1 MTHKPYRWNIEGPAA
16 SIGQHSVAK
25 HEVLKAYLRDYLQT
39 LVTSPRQEELRVTL
53 VDGFAGGGVYEH
65 EITKER
71 MLGSPFAFLQTV
83 HEAEAL
89 LNMGREKPLRMAVDY
104 VFVDKARDNIASLRQ
119 ALTTEG
125 YGSRVGADIQIY
137 QGAFEDHA
145 GGIVEFIKRKSP
157 RRGRSLFLLDQYG
170 YKDVPLPLI
179 RSILSQ
185 LPASEVILTFNVD
198 SFINFASDSP
208 ATRKSL
214 EAIGIPDVLRGRSIK
229 DIKSN
234 EKDFRLYIQSCF
246 YRSLVEATG
255 ARYYTVFFIRT
266 SGHGDYW
273 LVHLSQH
280 PRARDV
286 MTRVH
291 WASNNHFIHYGG
303 AGIDMFQMLGYHAQ
317 NDTTYTGQDSLPF
330 GFDDIA
336 TDRSVATLSEQLP
349 HLIFAHETGIRFGE
363 LFATTCNTSPADSS
377 RYKSAIEQLIET
389 KEIEVISE
397 TGARRFKASTLT
409 DTDLLIPSRQTTLF
423 GLGS

>member
-1 MTHKPYRWNIEGPAA
+1 MTHKPYRWNVDGTVA
-16 SIGQHSVAK
+16 SIAQHSVAK

-39 LVTSPRQEELRVTL
+39 LVISPRQQELRVTL

-65 EITKER
+65 ETTKKR
-71 MLGSPFAFLQTV
+71 LLGSPFAFLRTV
-83 HEAEAL
+83 EEAEAL
-89 LNMGREKPLRMAVDY
+89 LNLGREKPLRMAVDY
-104 VFVDKARDNIASLRQ
+104 VFVDKARNNIASLRQ
-119 ALTTEG
+119 ALAIEG
-125 YGSRVGADIQIY
+125 YGARVGADIQVY
-137 QGAFEDHA
+137 QGTFEDRA
-145 GGIVEFIKRKSP
+145 GGIVEFIRRKSP

-179 RSILSQ
+179 RSILTQ

-198 SFINFASDSP
+198 SFINFASDSA

-214 EAIGIPDVLRGRSIK
+214 EAIGIPNVLRGRSLK

-234 EKDFRLYIQSCF
+234 EKDFRLYIQSCL
-246 YRSLVEATG
+246 YRTLVEATG

-291 WASNNHFIHYGG
+291 WAKNNHFLHYGG
-303 AGIDMFQMLGYHAQ
+303 AGIDMFQMLGYHAP
-317 NDTTYTGQDSLPF
+317 NDGAYTGQGTLPF
-330 GFDDIA
+330 GFDDVA
-336 TDRSVATLSEQLP
+336 TDRSVATLCEQLP
-349 HLIFAHETGIRFGE
+349 HLIFAHESGIRFGE

-377 RYKSAIEQLIET
+377 RYKSAVERLIEV
-389 KEIEVISE
+389 KEIEAISE

-409 DTDLLIPSRQTTLF
+409 DTDLLVPSRQLTLF
-423 GLGS
+423 GAGS